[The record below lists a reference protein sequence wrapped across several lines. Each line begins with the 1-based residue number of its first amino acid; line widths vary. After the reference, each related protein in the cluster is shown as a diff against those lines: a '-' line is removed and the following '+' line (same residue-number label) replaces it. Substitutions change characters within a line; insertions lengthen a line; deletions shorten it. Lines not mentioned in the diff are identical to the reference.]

1 MKFLKTDG
9 KKLKTTG
16 KGKTLKEVFQLKEQQ
31 FEVKVGKF
39 SEQKFVSF
47 NQVWRDGIAGFLWV
61 VFT

>member
-39 SEQKFVSF
+39 SEQKFVS
-47 NQVWRDGIAGFLWV
+47 
-61 VFT
+61 